1 MGIITISWYSSYYNF
16 IIVFLLDL
24 FSTLIKGYFEEVIY
38 SDINRVNLMIE
49 LLNLIFLNVADLLA
63 GILVL
68 YTYKNSKSIK
78 SKELVEKHTSKNS
91 IELIYNDL
99 SIKRNKFYLILIISI
114 LEFIGRS
121 TDFFYYLFLGTK
133 RIRDG
138 EITWLISIDIL
149 SRILFSYIILESKL
163 YKHHI
168 LSIILTIIG
177 LSSMSICAFI
187 VINSEELTNWI
198 YFLFIALKFIVIPL
212 EDVINKIL
220 LTNKFL
226 LPQSLIFWRG
236 LYNLGMFFILIPILK
251 YLSNFNFSIDFNN
264 KQLEYFIQIL
274 LVSSF
279 VIFLFF
285 KSFFTMKVIYIF
297 SPQHIAFINVV
308 FYMIR
313 LLRCRIYNNDV
324 LAVIISDIFFLIIII
339 FSTLIFNEMIIIE
352 SCGLNENTKNG
363 FLIKEEREF
372 KDLKSSR
379 VTESEDT
386 NKSRDSF

>member
-1 MGIITISWYSSYYNF
+1 
-16 IIVFLLDL
+16 
-24 FSTLIKGYFEEVIY
+24 
-38 SDINRVNLMIE
+38 MIE

-198 YFLFIALKFIVIPL
+198 YFLFIDLKFIVIPL

-285 KSFFTMKVIYIF
+285 KSFFTTKVIYIF

>member
-226 LPQSLIFWRG
+226 LPQTLIFWRG

-274 LVSSF
+274 LVSLF